1 MNTECERDEDWSGLR
16 RQAPPGFVTRVM
28 ANLPE
33 DRRGTA
39 WWPSRGQ
46 WLAPALAGALLAMLA
61 LGLGWWRWR
70 PESGGAMVVHF
81 EIHAPGARQVELV
94 GSFTDWQTDR
104 IELRGPDASGHWTA
118 EVPLPPGRHEYLF
131 LVDGQSW
138 VTDPRAEV
146 RRADGFGRENAVLA
160 L

>member
-1 MNTECERDEDWSGLR
+1 MNADAEMERALAAVR
-16 RQAPPGFVTRVM
+16 KNAPPGFTTRVM
-28 ANLPE
+28 ANLPAE
-33 DRRGTA
+33 QRRPA
-39 WWPSRGQ
+39 WWPARGQ
-46 WLAPALAGALLAMLA
+46 WLVPVLAGVALALLVF
-61 LGLGWWRWR
+61 GLGWWVR
-70 PESGGAMVVHF
+70 PGADRAMVVHF

-94 GSFTDWQTDR
+94 GSFTEWQTDR

-146 RRADGFGRENAVLA
+146 RRSDGFGRENAVLA